1 MGFTEL
7 RSKGFKNTAFLRA
20 SKKQNKGIR
29 TSDINLALKQ
39 NFWIF
44 AKRHFSLKRKF
55 LTFIFALIPAF
66 YAVSDGFN
74 SIART
79 NAALRK
85 AETAMKEKNYRSAV
99 SAYEEALKENPNL
112 PAQTKLNLGHAY
124 YETGQNRLAQK
135 NYLAAL
141 NGLSSPSQKSN
152 ACLQLGNLFVKEKNY
167 KTALEWFQKSLL
179 QSPENKIA
187 RQNFELAWHQN
198 KKKEEEEQKKNPERN
213 QNQDKNNSQQ
223 KQDKQDNRQNKPD
236 QNQSGQGKNTESQQ
250 NPNKPGNQK
259 REQDNQKEDPKN
271 PDSKKP
277 EPKKPEEEKQGES
290 KEEEKDE
297 GGKESRKKTDESNSE
312 DPDAFR
318 LDRQKLKESGLN
330 EEQAKNM
337 LQAMRQNEVKY
348 LQQRR
353 FKGKGNARGKSGPRW

>member
-1 MGFTEL
+1 
-7 RSKGFKNTAFLRA
+7 
-20 SKKQNKGIR
+20 
-29 TSDINLALKQ
+29 
-39 NFWIF
+39 
-44 AKRHFSLKRKF
+44 
-55 LTFIFALIPAF
+55 
-66 YAVSDGFN
+66 
-74 SIART
+74 
-79 NAALRK
+79 
-85 AETAMKEKNYRSAV
+85 MKEKNYRSAIR
-99 SAYEEALKENPNL
+99 AYEDALKENPNL
-112 PAQTKLNLGHAY
+112 PAQTRLNLGHAY

-141 NGLSSPSQKSN
+141 NGLSSPVQKSN

-167 KTALEWFQKSLL
+167 KTSLDWFQKSLL

-187 RQNFELAWHQN
+187 RRNFELAWHQN

-213 QNQDKNNSQQ
+213 RNQDKDKSQS
-223 KQDKQDNRQNKPD
+223 NQNKQENGQNN
-236 QNQSGQGKNTESQQ
+236 QNQTSQGKNSNSQQ
-250 NPNKPGNQK
+250 NPDKPGNQK
-259 REQDNQKEDPKN
+259 GEQEEQKEEANK
-271 PDSKKP
+271 PDSKKT
-277 EPKKPEEEKQGES
+277 ESKKTEEEKQGES

-297 GGKESRKKTDESNSE
+297 NGKESRKKTDESNSE

-353 FKGKGNARGKSGPRW
+353 FKGKSNAKGNSGPRW